1 MDDDYWNSSSVTK
14 KVSQQGIFDTD
25 GNNTIDRFKN
35 RSDPLTESIL
45 GSSRSTP
52 PLSTAG
58 VTSAR
63 YHSTTTTTNN
73 SPITKKLV
81 TNNTPIPTKTAPNI
95 QPKNNIPTSQVSR
108 PIDQSTECKQKLC
121 I

>member
-25 GNNTIDRFKN
+25 GNNTID
-35 RSDPLTESIL
+35 ESIL